1 MLTLGVAMTIIAFL
15 PPLPL
20 ILVLCAIV
28 GFVYGP
34 IAPIYNYVMQT
45 RAPQHLRGRVVGVM
59 GSLAY
64 AAGPLGL
71 VLAGPLADAAGLHA
85 TFLALS
91 LPMLLLGLVALS
103 LPALRDLDRDPTA
116 DPGERRRTWVVKRK
130 RCRGTRVT
138 QTTTRTSRSL
148 VYQQVLDP
156 VAHSLAWSSLVA
168 AIPLLLLFVLLGVL
182 RVTAW
187 VASLISLAVAIV
199 VAVLVYG
206 MPIGQTLLAGT
217 EGAAFGF
224 FPILWIVINAIWVY
238 QLTVETGHFDV
249 LRRSFASVSDDQRI
263 QAVLIAFSFGALL
276 EALAGFGTPVAVTSV
291 MLMALGFKP
300 LKAAALAL
308 SPTPRP
314 WPSARWPPRS
324 SRWARSPNCRATRSV
339 RWSAGRRRSWR
350 CSFPLSWS
358 RSSTAGEASG
368 RPGPRRSCAGSSSR
382 SPSTPP
388 PTSSRCRWPTW
399 SRRCCRPPRWS
410 CWSASGAPAGTY
422 TEPAVVA
429 GGAADEPTPDFA
441 ERVEH
446 PDARADVVKA
456 YAPYAIIIAVFV
468 ICQITAVKKLLDK
481 ATVKF
486 QWPALDIVSPKGKPV
501 SLTEF
506 TLNLLTT
513 PGTQMLIA
521 GIITMIALKLSV
533 PRAVKAYGTTLHQL
547 RWAIVTVMAVL
558 ALAFVMNLSGQTITL
573 GTWMAAAGGAFALL
587 SPILGWLG
595 VAVTGSDTSANSL
608 FGALQ
613 VTAANQAGLSDVL
626 MAATNSSGGV
636 LGKMIS
642 PQNLAIAAAAVGM
655 NGKEG
660 DIFRR
665 VVVWSVVF
673 LVAAVHPVRAAG
685 LAGAF
690 LDGAVVSTR
699 SIEP

>member
-1 MLTLGVAMTIIAFL
+1 
-15 PPLPL
+15 
-20 ILVLCAIV
+20 
-28 GFVYGP
+28 
-34 IAPIYNYVMQT
+34 
-45 RAPQHLRGRVVGVM
+45 
-59 GSLAY
+59 
-64 AAGPLGL
+64 
-71 VLAGPLADAAGLHA
+71 
-85 TFLALS
+85 
-91 LPMLLLGLVALS
+91 
-103 LPALRDLDRDPTA
+103 
-116 DPGERRRTWVVKRK
+116 
-130 RCRGTRVT
+130 
-138 QTTTRTSRSL
+138 

-182 RVTAW
+182 RITAW

-249 LRRSFASVSDDQRI
+249 LRRSFSQVSNDQRI

-300 LKAAALAL
+300 MKAAVLAL
-308 SPTPRP
+308 VANTAPVAFGAMATPILTLAKVTELPVDTLGAMVGRQTP
-314 WPSARWPPRS
+314 FLAVLVPLALVAIVDGWRGVKETWLPALLCGVVFGLGQFATSNFVSVPLADVVASLLSAAAVVLLVRVWKP
-324 SRWARSPNCRATRSV
+324 AR
-339 RWSAGRRRSWR
+339 
-350 CSFPLSWS
+350 
-358 RSSTAGEASG
+358 
-368 RPGPRRSCAGSSSR
+368 
-382 SPSTPP
+382 
-388 PTSSRCRWPTW
+388 
-399 SRRCCRPPRWS
+399 
-410 CWSASGAPAGTY
+410 TY

-429 GGAADEPTPDFA
+429 GGAADEPTPEFA
-441 ERVEH
+441 QRVAH
-446 PDARADVVKA
+446 PDSRADVVKA

-468 ICQITAVKKLLDK
+468 VCQISAVKKLLDK

-486 QWPALDIVSPKGKPV
+486 GWPGLDVVSPSGKPV
-501 SLTEF
+501 SLTQF
-506 TLNLLTT
+506 TLNILTT
-513 PGTQMLIA
+513 PGTQMLVA
-521 GIITMIALKLSV
+521 GILTMLVLKLTL
-533 PRAVKAYGTTLHQL
+533 PRAIKAYGTTLHQL

-573 GTWMAAAGGAFALL
+573 GTWMAAAGGLFAVL

-595 VAVTGSDTSANSL
+595 VAVTGSDTSSNSL

-613 VTAANQAGLSDVL
+613 VTAANHAGVSDVL

-636 LGKMIS
+636 LGKMVS

-655 NGKEG
+655 DGKEG

-665 VVVWSVVF
+665 VVLWSLCF
-673 LVAAVHPVRAAG
+673 LLLLCILSGLQASPV
-685 LAGAF
+685 LSWM
-690 LDGAVVSTR
+690 VPS
-699 SIEP
+699 